1 VYAVLRAVVA
11 AKVRLTRKFANMI
24 NGIDLSAVRAGDE
37 IEVSSKE
44 ADMLI
49 AEGWA
54 APVDRAH
61 DTPRRRP
68 ATRRKSRR

>member
-1 VYAVLRAVVA
+1 MYTGGAVAP

-54 APVDRAH
+54 ARVETANDKPPRPPSAQRK
-61 DTPRRRP
+61 PRR
-68 ATRRKSRR
+68 